1 MRTFLMMKIYAVIAF
16 ALFGIRLAFY
26 YLTLPELIQ
35 FLGSALLVSLAAT
48 GLHKYFEHKA
58 HTTGKN
64 AAQNPSFLVQMI
76 VITILASGG
85 IYMLISYLSTGELS
99 VGFDVVY
106 YVVFAPAA
114 VLFGIWMY
122 FQIIEQEYNHRLNQL
137 KEKE

>member
-26 YLTLPELIQ
+26 YLTLTELIQ
-35 FLGSALLVSLAAT
+35 FLGSALIVSLAAT
-48 GLHKYFEHKA
+48 GLHKYFEYRSHK
-58 HTTGKN
+58 TGKN
-64 AAQNPSFLVQMI
+64 GVKNPSFMASMI
-76 VITILASGG
+76 VITILASTG

-99 VGFDVVY
+99 VGFDIVY
-106 YVVFAPAA
+106 YVIFAPAA

-122 FQIIEQEYNHRLNQL
+122 FQIIESEYNHRLNEL